1 MIHHPGLQIT
11 FGIVSSVHPHA
22 HAHFFASVFKSYKCI
37 YGLAT
42 IHSASYKRN
51 GVPGNDG
58 GDNNDRFSLVAQSG
72 CRIDYAGQSLGHLKS
87 GRWTSKMGLEEGE

>member
-1 MIHHPGLQIT
+1 MRTRI
-11 FGIVSSVHPHA
+11 
-22 HAHFFASVFKSYKCI
+22 FFASVFKSYKCI

-58 GDNNDRFSLVAQSG
+58 DDNNDRCSLVAQSG
-72 CRIDYAGQSLGHLKS
+72 CRIDYAGQSLGHLEAGS
-87 GRWTSKMGLEEGE
+87 WTSKMGLEEGE